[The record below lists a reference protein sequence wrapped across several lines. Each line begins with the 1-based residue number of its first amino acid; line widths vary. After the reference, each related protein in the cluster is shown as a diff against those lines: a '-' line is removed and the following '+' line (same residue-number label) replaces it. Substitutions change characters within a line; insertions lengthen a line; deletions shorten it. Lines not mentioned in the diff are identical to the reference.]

1 MADRILI
8 IEDEP
13 TLQLLLSE
21 RLQHEGYSVAAESA
35 GDTGLELA
43 IREHFDLIILDL
55 MLPGKSGL
63 DVCLDLRHRR
73 VQTPI
78 LMLTA
83 RGLVA
88 DTVVG
93 LKFGADDYL
102 SKPFDVLELLARI
115 EAVLRRASA
124 RPHHGS
130 SFYEFDSIRV
140 NFAAAEVEKDGDS
153 IHLSALE
160 FRLLK
165 YFIDH
170 RGIVL
175 SREELM
181 QKVWNSPAV
190 AFSRTVDLHI
200 AWLRQKL
207 ERDPARRGFWS
218 QFAGWDTSSL
228 GSRIQPCT
236 AFTQS

>member
-1 MADRILI
+1 MPGRILI
-8 IEDEP
+8 VEDEP

-21 RLQHEGYSVAAESA
+21 RLQHEGYSVTAESD
-35 GDTGLELA
+35 GDSGLKLA
-43 IREHFDLIILDL
+43 IRERFDLIILDL

-88 DTVVG
+88 DKVVG

-102 SKPFDVLELLARI
+102 TKPFDVLELLARI
-115 EAVLRRASA
+115 EALLRRASV

-130 SFYEFDSIRV
+130 PVYEFDSIRV
-140 NFAAAEVEKDGDS
+140 NFEAAEVEKNGDL

-165 YFIDH
+165 YFIEH
-170 RGIVL
+170 RGTVL

-181 QKVWNSPAV
+181 QKVWESPGV
-190 AFSRTVDLHI
+190 AFSRTVDLHM

-207 ERDPARRGFWS
+207 ERDPARPRFLLTVRGM
-218 QFAGWDTSSL
+218 GYK
-228 GSRIQPCT
+228 
-236 AFTQS
+236 FTG